1 MDVIKVDP
9 EIMHGTPCFAGTRV
23 PIRTL
28 FDCFEHNY
36 SVDQFLEDF
45 PSVTRHQ
52 VNAILEL
59 ATEKLLS
66 VPVTK

>member
-23 PIRTL
+23 PVRTL
-28 FDCFEHNY
+28 F
-36 SVDQFLEDF
+36 EDF
-45 PSVTRHQ
+45 PSVTREQ

-59 ATEKLLS
+59 ASERVIPASAT
-66 VPVTK
+66 P